1 MSFSTKLT
9 TEVFNTL
16 NKQSL
21 AYKYKKDYDIQL
33 KDSRSKLKR
42 KYHRRIK
49 RKNKKARIFRKHSSS
64 KNKLI
69 SLRRKQKKR
78 KKNFSRLFN
87 FSTTSNTFIQKTK
100 KQKKS
105 VGTKDILNLKYI
117 LNEINLKMPYKK
129 NSMNL
134 SILKNSIKFY
144 FDKKKKGLGLPQNHN
159 IWRKNDLLIRS
170 YKNNILLTKTI
181 RKVRY
186 IKKQKASI
194 RARRR
199 YNFFRRR
206 YRVLRED
213 CEKKK
218 KMAFYVKEKKNKKE
232 KISKNRKIKVKEKRS

>member
-42 KYHRRIK
+42 KHHRRIK
-49 RKNKKARIFRKHSSS
+49 RKNKKARIFRKHSAS

-87 FSTTSNTFIQKTK
+87 FSTISNTFIQKTK

-105 VGTKDILNLKYI
+105 IVAKDILHLKYL
-117 LNEINLKMPYKK
+117 LNEINLNMPYKK
-129 NSMNL
+129 TSMNL
-134 SILKNSIKFY
+134 NMLKNGIKVY
-144 FDKKKKGLGLPQNHN
+144 FDEKKKDLGLPRNYN
-159 IWRKNDLLIRS
+159 IWRKNDILIKN
-170 YKNNILLTKTI
+170 YKSNILLTKTI
-181 RKVRY
+181 RRARY
-186 IKKQKASI
+186 IRKQVKKIKARI
-194 RARRR
+194 L

-206 YRVLRED
+206 YRV
-213 CEKKK
+213 
-218 KMAFYVKEKKNKKE
+218 
-232 KISKNRKIKVKEKRS
+232 S